1 MYKLVASDMDETFLD
16 GHHRI
21 PAANLNALRRMRELG
36 VLFVPSSGRPYQ
48 SIMANFVDIDQEL
61 LQDSYV
67 ISYNGGFIN
76 RYGDPTPI
84 LSTTINREAIEFLY
98 RYGVEH
104 HLAMHIYTPS
114 GKIFTQ
120 FLPPEEVAY
129 VKTITGVIP
138 LSDDCTSLDFVG
150 DEDLVKIL
158 YMNSDF
164 DAVKRLGA
172 EMRSLLDPSLVD
184 ITYSSKRY
192 AEFVPAGVNK
202 GTGLAHLAEL
212 LGISI
217 AETIGVGDSA
227 NDLAM
232 IEAAGL
238 GVGVANVTDDT
249 RPYCDLVLDT
259 PAHDGAFA
267 ELLERVIEPEH
278 Q

>member
-16 GHHRI
+16 DHHRI

-76 RYGDPTPI
+76 RYGDPTPL
-84 LSTTINREAIEFLY
+84 LSTTINREAVEFLY

-158 YMNSDF
+158 YMSPDM
-164 DAVKRLGA
+164 DELRRTRA
-172 EMRSLLDPSLVD
+172 ELEGTGLIDGLDVA
-184 ITYSSKRY
+184 YSSNRY
-192 AEFVPAGVNK
+192 LEFNAPGVNK
-202 GTGLAHLAEL
+202 GVGLVRLAEL
-212 LGISI
+212 LGIPVE
-217 AETIGVGDSA
+217 ETMAVGDNS
-227 NDLAM
+227 NDIPM
-232 IEAAGL
+232 ICAAGM
-238 GVGVANVTDDT
+238 GVAVANASEET
-249 RPYCDLVLDT
+249 RQAADYVCEADNNDGGVAEAIERFVLK
-259 PAHDGAFA
+259 G
-267 ELLERVIEPEH
+267 
-278 Q
+278 